1 MIRSRNIIATPPGA
15 TIREQLE
22 GRGMRKK
29 EFAVRMGM
37 SQKHASRLI
46 KGEVGLSHEVALRL
60 EAVLGI
66 PAEVWKNL
74 EARYQEK
81 AARAAAENELDE
93 DILLSK

>member
-1 MIRSRNIIATPPGA
+1 MIRSRDIIATPPGA

-22 GRGMRKK
+22 DCGMRKK

-37 SQKHASRLI
+37 SQKHVSRLI

-93 DILLSK
+93 DILLSI